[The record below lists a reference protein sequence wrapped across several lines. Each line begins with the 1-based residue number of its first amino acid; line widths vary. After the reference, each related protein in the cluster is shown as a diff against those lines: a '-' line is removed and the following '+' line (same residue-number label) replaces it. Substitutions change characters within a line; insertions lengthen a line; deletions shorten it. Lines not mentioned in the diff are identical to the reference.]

1 MKLVFIGT
9 VSSVLGQQMSFADL
23 MNPDFQARN
32 AAYLERSGTQRRGY
46 SNFKNLLLINIFVNF
61 YMFNYN
67 PDIPIAIINGLIPN
81 NLRKITLKNDLQFF

>member
-1 MKLVFIGT
+1 MVLIGT

-46 SNFKNLLLINIFVNF
+46 SNFKNLLLINILKNF
-61 YMFNYN
+61 FMFNPFY
-67 PDIPIAIINGLIPN
+67 PDIPIAIINGLIQN
-81 NLRKITLKNDLQFF
+81 NLRKITL